1 MKRHCKNGLEVLQF
15 EHPGF
20 EGCIHGFFTRKGG
33 VSTGQ
38 WTSLNQG
45 GTVGDERLRT
55 VENRKRAF
63 EFFDRKVE
71 SIYDVWQV
79 HGKTVICADQPRQ
92 LDEPHIKADAIL
104 TNKPELTLF
113 MRFADCVPILLFDPV
128 KKVVGSVHAGWKGTV
143 NNIVTDAITMMQQN
157 YSVTPG
163 NVIAGIGPSIGPD
176 HYIVGEEVR
185 AMASATFGTDLD
197 QVITMINGKIHFNLW
212 RANEY
217 HLEKAG
223 VKAIEC
229 AKICTACHLED
240 WYSHRAENG
249 ATGRFGALI
258 ALGDKHG

>member
-1 MKRHCKNGLEVLQF
+1 MKRLFKNGLEVLQF

-38 WTSLNQG
+38 WSSLNQG
-45 GTVGDERLRT
+45 GTVGDDRLHT

-63 EFFDRKVE
+63 TFFDRKVE

-79 HGKTVICADQPRQ
+79 HGNTVICADKPRE
-92 LDEPHIKADAIL
+92 LDFPHVKADAIL
-104 TNKPELTLF
+104 TDKPELTLF
-113 MRFADCVPILLFDPV
+113 MRFADCVPILLIEPG
-128 KKVVGSVHAGWKGTV
+128 KKIIGAIHAGWKGTV
-143 NNIVTDAITMMQQN
+143 NNIIQDAINSMQQHYGVN
-157 YSVTPG
+157 PDDLV
-163 NVIAGIGPSIGPD
+163 AGIGPSIGPD
-176 HYIVGEEVR
+176 HYIVGEEVHT
-185 AMASATFGTDLD
+185 MASKTFGADLD
-197 QVITMINGKIHFNLW
+197 QVITIVNGKIHFNLW

-217 HLEKAG
+217 LLEKAG

-229 AKICTACHLED
+229 ARICTACNLED

-258 ALGDKHG
+258 ALGDNHA